1 MRIVCPGCKTQY
13 DVPEAM
19 LAGGTRTVRCA
30 RCASEWTPPANA
42 AAPPAR
48 DDFDAAFAHDMD
60 GQYGEAKDRARP
72 ADDVA
77 DDGVDFSMTGMR
89 ARMTHEPGPRPALA
103 APGGRRRGAAVVA
116 VAAWRSL
123 RGCDVAHRGH
133 GRLAAERTRLR
144 RRRVAL
150 RRVQSRSIS
159 DVFRVSDIST

>member
-42 AAPPAR
+42 APPPAR
-48 DDFDAAFAHDMD
+48 DDFDASFAHDMD
-60 GQYGEAKDRARP
+60 GQYGEAKDRARA

-89 ARMTHEPGPRPALA
+89 ARMMHEPGPRPALA

-116 VAAWRSL
+116 VAAWALSVLVVAGGVYAAVTWRTEVMAAWPPSERAYAAVGL
-123 RGCDVAHRGH
+123 R
-133 GRLAAERTRLR
+133 
-144 RRRVAL
+144 
-150 RRVQSRSIS
+150 
-159 DVFRVSDIST
+159 